1 MDKTIS
7 DIINGKYNNNK
18 GEELDLENLN
28 EFKEEVLEILDHLEE
43 KLLGLEKK
51 NFDNETLKYL
61 YRSFHSIKGIAGFAS
76 QSIIEN
82 IAHESET
89 VLSKLENNILKI
101 DIIIFEV
108 LINSVEIIKELC
120 KDLTLEKDGEFKKLI
135 QTHFTNLRNLG
146 VKKYDKIDSL
156 DDLLLANEEFIKVPL
171 KKLDDLAC
179 RIEAIRELSQ
189 NYKKENSNNYINEL
203 EKNLLIIEGY
213 IEKYR
218 ASEIRNLYDKLEK
231 VINYNM
237 RVTGIEANII
247 YKGSTIIVDKNIQNK
262 LLIPFSQIIRNA
274 LTHGFK
280 ESDKKNVITISTEIK
295 DNYFYFEI
303 KNNGKEI
310 DIERINKKIKERGLR
325 YEGDK
330 VMEAIFLPGF
340 TTLDKANKISGRGIG
355 LDVVKSEIEKL
366 NGKIS
371 VYSETNHETKFIIK
385 LPKDKISNCNF

>member
-7 DIINGKYNNNK
+7 DIINGKYNSR
-18 GEELDLENLN
+18 GEEELDLENLN
-28 EFKEEVLEILDHLEE
+28 EFKEEVLEILNHLEE
-43 KLLGLEKK
+43 KLLSLEKK

-76 QSIIEN
+76 QSTIEN

-135 QTHFTNLRNLG
+135 QAHFKNLKNLG
-146 VKKYDKIDSL
+146 IKKYDKIDSL

-179 RIEAIRELSQ
+179 RIEFIRELSKKYNNEK
-189 NYKKENSNNYINEL
+189 NYNSEL

-237 RVTGIEANII
+237 RVTGVEASII

-274 LTHGFK
+274 LTHGFEESNK
-280 ESDKKNVITISTEIK
+280 ENVITISTEIK

-310 DIERINKKIKERGLR
+310 DIERINKKIKERGLS
-325 YEGDK
+325 YEGEK

-355 LDVVKSEIEKL
+355 LDVVKNEIEKL
-366 NGKIS
+366 KGEIS
-371 VYSETNHETKFIIK
+371 VYSERNQETKFIIK